1 MKDPDNDDTW
11 KIVGSPPRRGSV
23 STPSG
28 MMATATTMEGNE
40 HHRRRESFGAF
51 QWKSGPTMFENSDV
65 LAVPMVP
72 NVPPEPTYRQHRS
85 FSFSMGQDSTNFG
98 YNDDYEDDHCKSI
111 LATTLEEDDD
121 LLEEQMRR
129 LRIRSRSSGASSS
142 SAGPLTPWWS
152 TTAFG
157 PSRVPGYYQ
166 HHHHHQQQQRHDIP
180 QQQQEDYFMNFQ
192 QYPPPPPPMFGPT
205 AANTAAAAAV
215 TPNEFCDMFHY
226 PQRRPSLPFA
236 FPEPFLPESR

>member
-23 STPSG
+23 STPGG
-28 MMATATTMEGNE
+28 MMAATTTMEGNE
-40 HHRRRESFGAF
+40 HRRRESFGAF

-72 NVPPEPTYRQHRS
+72 SVPPEPTYRQHRS

-157 PSRVPGYYQ
+157 PNRVPGYYHQ
-166 HHHHHQQQQRHDIP
+166 HHHQQQQRHDIP
-180 QQQQEDYFMNFQ
+180 QQQEDYFMNFQ
-192 QYPPPPPPMFGPT
+192 QYPPPPPMFGPT
-205 AANTAAAAAV
+205 ANTAAV

-226 PQRRPSLPFA
+226 PQRRPSVPFA